1 MKNPNP
7 QWRPGDTVEAPF
19 TSMVTLDP
27 AALGHGDIYRLMIAT
42 IAPRPIAFVTT
53 MSARGEVNLAP
64 FSFFNGVSSNPP
76 CLMFSVARRP
86 DGSKKDTLRNIEA
99 TGEFVVNSA
108 NAWLI
113 EPLVHTAGEFPHGT
127 DEMALV
133 GLTAA
138 PSTTVKPPRVKEAAV
153 QFECSLEKTVE
164 IGDGSAGSATIVV
177 GRICL
182 FHVAATAYQGGII
195 DTKRLEPVARLGG
208 LEYALVGE
216 TFKLAVPKV
225 KSGS

>member
-1 MKNPNP
+1 MA
-7 QWRPGDTVEAPF
+7 RPF

-27 AALGHGDIYRLMIAT
+27 ATLGHGDMYRLMIGT
-42 IAPRPIAFVTT
+42 IVPRPIAFVST
-53 MSARGEVNLAP
+53 SNPSGEVNLAP

-108 NAWLI
+108 NAWLV

-133 GLTAA
+133 GLTAT
-138 PSTTVKPPRVKEAAV
+138 PSITVKPPRVKEAAV
-153 QFECSLEKTVE
+153 QFECALEKLVE
-164 IGDGSAGSATIVV
+164 LGDGSAGSATIVV
-177 GRICL
+177 GRIKL
-182 FHVAATAYQGGII
+182 LHVAANAYHGGAIETA
-195 DTKRLEPVARLGG
+195 KLEPVARLGG
-208 LEYALVGE
+208 IDYALIGE

-225 KSGS
+225 KPGS